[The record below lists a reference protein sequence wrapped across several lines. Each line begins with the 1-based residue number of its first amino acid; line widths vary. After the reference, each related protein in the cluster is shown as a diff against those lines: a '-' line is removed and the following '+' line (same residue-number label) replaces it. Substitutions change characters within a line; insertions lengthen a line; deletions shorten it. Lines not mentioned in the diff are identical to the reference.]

1 MQQTVLY
8 CGRKGKGIF
17 TSKSNNLKVRREF
30 MVFQKKIISGHF
42 PLSLGGL
49 SYNTIASNL
58 YLAQDLKI
66 NMLNNFIDT
75 MIDYIN

>member
-1 MQQTVLY
+1 
-8 CGRKGKGIF
+8 
-17 TSKSNNLKVRREF
+17 